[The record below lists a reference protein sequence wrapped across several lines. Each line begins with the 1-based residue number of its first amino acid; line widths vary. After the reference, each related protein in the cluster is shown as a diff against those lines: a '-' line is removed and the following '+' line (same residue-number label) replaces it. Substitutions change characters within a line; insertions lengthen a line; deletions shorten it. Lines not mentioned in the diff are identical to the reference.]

1 VIPFLE
7 NKSNTMR
14 QMALKIISYLLVLA
28 EVESAGNE
36 AINMDRLKQRFV
48 GIKSVMKESIQ
59 QSISKLSPNTKINL
73 KDDIVETV
81 KERKKGTTLKTS
93 SSAQESLS
101 IPEEIEL
108 LQSLPKAEPI
118 PEDIVGLD

>member
-1 VIPFLE
+1 
-7 NKSNTMR
+7 M
-14 QMALKIISYLLVLA
+14 
-28 EVESAGNE
+28 ESAGNE

>member
-1 VIPFLE
+1 MIPFLE